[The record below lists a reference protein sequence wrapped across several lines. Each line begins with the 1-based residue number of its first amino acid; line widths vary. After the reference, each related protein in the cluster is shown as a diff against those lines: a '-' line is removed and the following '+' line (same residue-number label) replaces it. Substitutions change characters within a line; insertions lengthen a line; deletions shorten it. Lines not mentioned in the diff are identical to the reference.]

1 MDRELPLA
9 EILARAKREGIR
21 LADIPYW
28 EVAFRGAEPRLPQ
41 KVRGLAQPPYEYYV
55 VDFRVGS
62 RPTGRLILDSRTGD
76 VDEITGTDHADEPI
90 PEFLTPYQAAR
101 VLRNRDLT
109 TADGRKLRLDPAC
122 VEIDE
127 EMVWKPCD
135 QSRTPF
141 QAFYVAHQAGDT
153 FYIRADGAVFS
164 ELTEFEVV

>member
-1 MDRELPLA
+1 MAWRSRPTSTD
-9 EILARAKREGIR
+9 
-21 LADIPYW
+21 
-28 EVAFRGAEPRLPQ
+28 
-41 KVRGLAQPPYEYYV
+41 V
-55 VDFRVGS
+55 VDFRVGN
-62 RPTGRLILDSRTGD
+62 RPTGRLILDARTGD
-76 VDEITGTDHADEPI
+76 VDEITGSDHADEPI

-109 TADGRKLRLDPAC
+109 TADGRKLRLDPAG

-153 FYIRADGAVFS
+153 FYIRADGAIFG